1 MSGFETKTAAGLLHM
16 DKVANPI
23 KYNKHR
29 KRKNNDVVA
38 AMYAMYQAGKSLEEI
53 GAVYKRTRQSV
64 YTLFK
69 TREYELRSKQFR
81 GLQVLDGIRFT
92 LTKGGYLRGTFNGK
106 RMLMH
111 HYVWLK
117 HTGQKIEKGWNIHHK
132 DENKENNSF
141 ENLELLTVSEHTKK
155 YSPHLNQFTSP
166 TGSRIVRR
174 HPFSGEVRLVG
185 SKKFQPLKV

>member
-1 MSGFETKTAAGLLHM
+1 M

-38 AMYAMYQAGKSLEEI
+38 AMYAMYCTGMSLQEV
-53 GAVYKRTRQSV
+53 GLVYKRTRHAV
-64 YTLFK
+64 YDVFK
-69 TREYELRSKQFR
+69 TRGYELRSKKFK
-81 GLQVLDGIRFT
+81 GLQVLDGISFT
-92 LTKGGYLRGTFNGK
+92 LTKGGYLRGTFNGA

-111 HYVWLK
+111 HYVWFK

-141 ENLELLTVSEHTKK
+141 ENLELLTASEHTKK
-155 YSPHLNQFTSP
+155 YSPRLNQFTSP
-166 TGSRIVRR
+166 RGSRIVRR
-174 HPFSGEVRLVG
+174 HKFSGEVRLVG
-185 SKKFQPLKV
+185 SKKFVSIS